1 MLTLKLINEET
12 ERVIAGLEKK
22 RFKGAREA
30 IEQVLAVDK
39 KRREAQQELDKSLN
53 SQKQLSGQI
62 GKCMKEGKKDEAE
75 QIKQQVSA
83 LKETSKQLEEQMAK
97 AQDEMTDMLCQI
109 PNIPYDEVP
118 QGSAAEDNRV
128 VKSNLKEC
136 TEQDTVG
143 NWDVN
148 PSLGIANPR
157 LYRQGRAAAA
167 CAHQLLPRRGP
178 QERLHGDH
186 AADGGEPGFGLRH
199 GSAARQGGSDVP
211 LRGGRLLPDSDG

>member
-83 LKETSKQLEEQMAK
+83 LKETSTQ
-97 AQDEMTDMLCQI
+97 
-109 PNIPYDEVP
+109 Y
-118 QGSAAEDNRV
+118 
-128 VKSNLKEC
+128 
-136 TEQDTVG
+136 
-143 NWDVN
+143 
-148 PSLGIANPR
+148 
-157 LYRQGRAAAA
+157 
-167 CAHQLLPRRGP
+167 
-178 QERLHGDH
+178 
-186 AADGGEPGFGLRH
+186 
-199 GSAARQGGSDVP
+199 P
-211 LRGGRLLPDSDG
+211 LRRSATGKCR

>member
-83 LKETSKQLEEQMAK
+83 LEGDLE
-97 AQDEMTDMLCQI
+97 
-109 PNIPYDEVP
+109 
-118 QGSAAEDNRV
+118 AA
-128 VKSNLKEC
+128 
-136 TEQDTVG
+136 G
-143 NWDVN
+143 
-148 PSLGIANPR
+148 G
-157 LYRQGRAAAA
+157 
-167 CAHQLLPRRGP
+167 
-178 QERLHGDH
+178 
-186 AADGGEPGFGLRH
+186 ADGEGSGRDDRH
-199 GSAARQGGSDVP
+199 ALPDTQYP
-211 LRGGRLLPDSDG
+211 LRRSATGKCR